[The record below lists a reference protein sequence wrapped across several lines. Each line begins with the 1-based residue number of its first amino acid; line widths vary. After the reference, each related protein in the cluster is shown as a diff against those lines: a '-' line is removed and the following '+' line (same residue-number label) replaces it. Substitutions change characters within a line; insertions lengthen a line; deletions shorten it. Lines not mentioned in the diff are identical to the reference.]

1 MLDSLLEIL
10 PPEPL
15 GTQIR
20 NLHSLPILF
29 GGLILIN
36 RPVVPGGA
44 RGPRV
49 PWHPQ
54 ILADQ
59 LTLFQPGG
67 SDYARRINTG
77 TPGFSDFSTALKYS
91 NIVLIQG
98 KCILVVKSAHIAC
111 FEYTI

>member
-1 MLDSLLEIL
+1 LKSLKNYI
-10 PPEPL
+10 
-15 GTQIR
+15 IDY
-20 NLHSLPILF
+20 SYKY
-29 GGLILIN
+29 
-36 RPVVPGGA
+36 RPDVTGWGVPG
-44 RGPRV
+44 V